1 MGERVDT
8 NAAQTK
14 DTSVLRILSYLP
26 NPRLAKATIVARLCG
41 VRLEVRGAALKDLQE
56 WVWDFDAHPLTEAER
71 ESSKRL
77 ERAAKTGYT
86 GRLYKTERFLD
97 AHPFGTVPA
106 AFSPDGRVGIFESNS
121 VMRAVARL
129 GSDRVPLYGHDAYG
143 ASRID
148 SFLDASLLF
157 ARDTQIYILT
167 MRGGSMTAEIHRG
180 AGQALDKYLAGIER
194 ALAGGREFIV
204 GESLTL
210 ADICFVAE
218 LTLFHN
224 ERERGS
230 RRESFG
236 FFPRG
241 EVARGIDQ
249 HAERALL
256 SSVDDR
262 PERRGATHGFT
273 RVCRAPRLA
282 GGRGVRRSGSQ
293 RVEGKKAGA
302 R

>member
-26 NPRLAKATIVARLCG
+26 NPRLAKATIGARLCG

-148 SFLDASLLF
+148 RKDAAGRSADRAPSSTSGRF
-157 ARDTQIYILT
+157 ARWPQT
-167 MRGGSMTAEIHRG
+167 
-180 AGQALDKYLAGIER
+180 
-194 ALAGGREFIV
+194 
-204 GESLTL
+204 
-210 ADICFVAE
+210 
-218 LTLFHN
+218 
-224 ERERGS
+224 GS
-230 RRESFG
+230 RRGPSPRRLASPTTRCAG
-236 FFPRG
+236 FSAA
-241 EVARGIDQ
+241 ARKPPLPTPLQTVMI
-249 HAERALL
+249 
-256 SSVDDR
+256 
-262 PERRGATHGFT
+262 P
-273 RVCRAPRLA
+273 RAPLWNPGA
-282 GGRGVRRSGSQ
+282 SKAEGSHAAATSICLL
-293 RVEGKKAGA
+293 RFSAWSPPPDVAS
-302 R
+302 RTFTY